1 MKSLK
6 EFIFELKDETYL
18 AAAAK
23 RLKQGKNINDLIQHT
38 HNKVVKDFM
47 KRLSGFDWFEE
58 NTIPEKCTV
67 TDNGVSITF
76 TDKLHMPSS
85 NYDKKLLDTVEND
98 VINLCKEFG
107 KLVHSVRFYVQYSN
121 EDPSMF
127 ITFLDRKNTVNVKEN
142 DIMYHVT
149 KNKNAIDGII
159 KNGLKPQ
166 EGNNFSNS
174 YTYKCVFA
182 LSKKSGIKDY
192 LKMINTKATGYYV
205 ISFEAGDNIYFNDKI
220 QNNAFSWNGSSS
232 KNYFGIACF
241 TLTDVSPKQIVSI
254 DYYKGNKLI
263 ENVYTRD

>member
-18 AAAAK
+18 SAAAK
-23 RLKQGKNINDLIQHT
+23 RLKHGKNVDDLIQHA
-38 HNKVVKDFM
+38 HNKAVKDFM
-47 KRLSGFDWFEE
+47 KKLSGFSWFEA
-58 NTIPEKCTV
+58 NTIPEKCV
-67 TDNGVSITF
+67 ITDNGVSIAF
-76 TDKLHMPSS
+76 TENLHVPSKEFDNKLFDKVQ
-85 NYDKKLLDTVEND
+85 KD
-98 VINLCKEFG
+98 VIDTCKEFG
-107 KLVHSVRFYVQYSN
+107 KLVHSVRFYTHYSN
-121 EDPSMF
+121 EDPTMY
-127 ITFLDRKNTVNVKEN
+127 ITFLDRKNTVNVKST

-149 KNKNAIDGII
+149 KNESVIDSII

-166 EGNNFSNS
+166 EDNNFSNS